1 MSNHNSGDSK
11 IFFVQGNFA
20 VVEGAI
26 SAGMRF
32 FAGYPITPSSEILER
47 LSYRLPQVGGYFLQM
62 EDEIASIMATIGAS
76 FTGYK
81 SMTATSGPGISL
93 MSESIGFAIMTEAPL
108 VLVHVMRGGP
118 STGAPTIGSQGD
130 VMQVRWGTHGDHE
143 YIALYPTSVQEM
155 FDLTIEAFNLAEKYR
170 TPVSLVSEELI
181 AHMREKL
188 VIPPQDEIKKRI
200 INRKRPKVPPEKYF
214 MYEVKENE
222 YVPPMAFIGEGY
234 HVHITGL
241 SHDKS
246 GFPSMNPGEYDALV
260 RRLCDKI
267 RKNKRDIIKYT
278 EYFLD
283 DSDIVVVAYGS
294 PFRSSIHAV
303 KEARKEGIKVGL
315 LKLTTIWPFPEE
327 VLREKLSDKKAI
339 IVPELNYVQL
349 GREVKS
355 AVYPAPTQFFPRPNG
370 ALHKPEEIL
379 SIIKKVYRNGVES

>member
-1 MSNHNSGDSK
+1 MTNQSDGSK
-11 IFFVQGNFA
+11 IYFVQGNFA

-76 FTGYK
+76 FTGFK

-93 MSESIGFAIMTEAPL
+93 MSESIGYAIMTEAPL

-118 STGAPTIGSQGD
+118 STGAPTVGSQGD
-130 VMQVRWGTHGDHE
+130 IMQVRWGTHGEHE

-155 FDLTIEAFNLAEKYR
+155 FDLAIEAFNMAEKYR
-170 TPVSLVSEELI
+170 TPVSLVSEEII
-181 AHMREKL
+181 AHMRERL
-188 VIPPQDEIKKRI
+188 VIPSQDEIKKRVI
-200 INRKRPKVPPEKYF
+200 DRKKPQVPPEEYF
-214 MYEVKENE
+214 MYDVKDGE
-222 YVPPMAFIGEGY
+222 YVPPMAYIGEGY

-246 GFPSMNPGEYDALV
+246 GFPTMDPEEYDALV

-267 RKNKRDIIKYT
+267 RRNKKDIIKYT

-294 PFRSSIHAV
+294 PVRSSIYAV
-303 KEARKEGIKVGL
+303 KEARKEGIKAGL

-327 VLREKLSDKKAI
+327 ILREKLSDKKAV

-349 GREVKS
+349 GREIKS
-355 AVYPAPTQFFPRPNG
+355 AVYPTPTQFFPRPNG
-370 ALHKPEEIL
+370 ALHKPGEIL
-379 SIIKKVYRNGVES
+379 SMIRKVYKNGVEN